1 MLATAAVVSVALPA
15 SEAWALALGRVNV
28 QSALG
33 EPLRA
38 EVEIPQITAAEAEGL
53 RVGVASPGVFR
64 TQGMEYNATAS
75 QVRVSVQR
83 RADGSAVLRLTSTQP
98 VNEPFVD
105 LVIDASWASGNLQ
118 RNYTL
123 LLDPPTLQKLPPAVT
138 AAAQASAPEPAAAPR
153 RAAPAPSQAAAGN
166 TEESRP
172 APATA
177 RRAAPAARER
187 AAAAPASSEAS
198 EVRIKTGDTAGRIAA
213 AHLPA
218 GVSLDQMLVAM
229 LRTNPKVF
237 INGNV
242 NRMRSG
248 AVLTVPDEATAQATS
263 PREARQIVAAQ
274 SRDFNQ
280 FRRQLASA
288 APAAPVTSANREASG
303 SVQAQVEDR
312 KPSTAAPDKLTLSK
326 GAVKGVEADERLAK
340 QKQSDDQASRTAE
353 LQRNMSELSQ
363 IAAATKPAEGAAAAP
378 ASAASGTANGVA
390 VPGAP
395 TVPAAP
401 EAAAPQTTPAA
412 PAAPADAA
420 AAAAAPTAAPDAAA
434 NAAGS
439 AGPAAEAA
447 PATPAA

>member
-1 MLATAAVVSVALPA
+1 MHRWKLSVLAAAAVVSVALPA

-138 AAAQASAPEPAAAPR
+138 AAAQASAPEPG
-153 RAAPAPSQAAAGN
+153 AAPAPSPAAAGN

-172 APATA
+172 APAP
-177 RRAAPAARER
+177 AAPRRSTASARER
-187 AAAAPASSEAS
+187 AAAAPAPSEAS

-229 LRTNPKVF
+229 LRSNPKAF

-288 APAAPVTSANREASG
+288 APAAPV
-303 SVQAQVEDR
+303 
-312 KPSTAAPDKLTLSK
+312 
-326 GAVKGVEADERLAK
+326 
-340 QKQSDDQASRTAE
+340 
-353 LQRNMSELSQ
+353 
-363 IAAATKPAEGAAAAP
+363 
-378 ASAASGTANGVA
+378 ASAA
-390 VPGAP
+390 
-395 TVPAAP
+395 
-401 EAAAPQTTPAA
+401 
-412 PAAPADAA
+412 
-420 AAAAAPTAAPDAAA
+420 
-434 NAAGS
+434 
-439 AGPAAEAA
+439 
-447 PATPAA
+447 

>member
-1 MLATAAVVSVALPA
+1 MLAAAAVVSVGLPA

-53 RVGVASPGVFR
+53 RVGVAPPSVFR

-123 LLDPPTLQKLPPAVT
+123 LLDPPALQRPAPAVT
-138 AAAQASAPEPAAAPR
+138 AAAQASAPEPAAPAR
-153 RAAPAPSQAAAGN
+153 RPVPVTPAVSQASAGN
-166 TEESRP
+166 VEESRT
-172 APATA
+172 APATTS
-177 RRAAPAARER
+177 RK
-187 AAAAPASSEAS
+187 AAAPARERSAPASESS
-198 EVRIKTGDTAGRIAA
+198 EVRTRAGDTAGRIAA

-229 LRTNPKVF
+229 LRANPKAF

-242 NRMRSG
+242 NRMRAG

-288 APAAPVTSANREASG
+288 APAAPVASANREASG

-312 KPSTAAPDKLTLSK
+312 KPSTAGPDKLTLSK

-340 QKQSDDQASRTAE
+340 QKQADDQTSRVAE

-363 IAAATKPAEGAAAAP
+363 IASATKPADGTAAAP
-378 ASAASGTANGVA
+378 ATAGAAGVA

-395 TVPAAP
+395 TVPPPP
-401 EAAAPQTTPAA
+401 EAAAP
-412 PAAPADAA
+412 
-420 AAAAAPTAAPDAAA
+420 AAAPPLQHLSTLRHPPPRKAWYPVQCPRKPRHRPRT
-434 NAAGS
+434 G
-439 AGPAAEAA
+439 
-447 PATPAA
+447 

>member
-1 MLATAAVVSVALPA
+1 MHRWKLSVLATAAVVSVALPA

-123 LLDPPTLQKLPPAVT
+123 LLDPPNLQKLPPAVT

-153 RAAPAPSQAAAGN
+153 RAAPAPSQAASQAAAGN

-172 APATA
+172 APAAA

-187 AAAAPASSEAS
+187 AAA
-198 EVRIKTGDTAGRIAA
+198 
-213 AHLPA
+213 
-218 GVSLDQMLVAM
+218 
-229 LRTNPKVF
+229 
-237 INGNV
+237 
-242 NRMRSG
+242 
-248 AVLTVPDEATAQATS
+248 
-263 PREARQIVAAQ
+263 
-274 SRDFNQ
+274 
-280 FRRQLASA
+280 
-288 APAAPVTSANREASG
+288 
-303 SVQAQVEDR
+303 
-312 KPSTAAPDKLTLSK
+312 
-326 GAVKGVEADERLAK
+326 
-340 QKQSDDQASRTAE
+340 
-353 LQRNMSELSQ
+353 
-363 IAAATKPAEGAAAAP
+363 
-378 ASAASGTANGVA
+378 
-390 VPGAP
+390 
-395 TVPAAP
+395 
-401 EAAAPQTTPAA
+401 
-412 PAAPADAA
+412 
-420 AAAAAPTAAPDAAA
+420 
-434 NAAGS
+434 
-439 AGPAAEAA
+439 
-447 PATPAA
+447 